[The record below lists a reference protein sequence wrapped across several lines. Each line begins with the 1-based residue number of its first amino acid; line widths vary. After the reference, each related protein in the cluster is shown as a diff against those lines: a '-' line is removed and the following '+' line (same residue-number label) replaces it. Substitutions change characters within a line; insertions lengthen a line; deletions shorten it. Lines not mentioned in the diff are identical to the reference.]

1 MGLSNTTFEELREK
15 LHFKTDPSGFLNR
28 RNFNDVF
35 SSLLRDDELRNMS
48 EDDKIRR
55 RIILSGLFDLF
66 DADGSQS
73 VSVDEITVGLT
84 VLCGGE
90 HSEKATAAFRIF
102 DLDDDGYITTEEFL
116 AFLRCIFRVLYHAE
130 PETEQAMGGMSCEEL
145 ARATM
150 EEAFREA
157 DTDKDG
163 RFNLEEFRRWYGA
176 ANNANIAQEI
186 QQATETAA
194 KKISLSDLRRI
205 THLGSTSVHDVFE
218 IFAEATSEEGTISR
232 ESFNECFTVL
242 ASSSGYAHPS
252 KEDAAKLRL
261 ALSELYNLFDSDKNG
276 EVSFE
281 ELTSGLSILC
291 SGSREDKSAAAF
303 ALYDQNGDG
312 VISASEMTQYL
323 SAVFKIMFHA
333 EPEAQIEMECTYCSS
348 VRNLNDTNRHEIFKT
363 RYPRGARRG
372 NHETRI

>member
-1 MGLSNTTFEELREK
+1 MIDTAPKMMSLEETRRLVGLSNTTFELLREK
-15 LHFKTDPSGFLNR
+15 LNYKTDQSGFLNR

-90 HSEKATAAFRIF
+90 HSEKATAAFHIF
-102 DLDDDGYITTEEFL
+102 DLDDDGYITKDEFL

-130 PETEQAMGGMSCEEL
+130 PETEQVMGGMSCEEL

-163 RFNLEEFRRWYGA
+163 RFNLEEFRRWY
-176 ANNANIAQEI
+176 
-186 QQATETAA
+186 
-194 KKISLSDLRRI
+194 
-205 THLGSTSVHDVFE
+205 
-218 IFAEATSEEGTISR
+218 
-232 ESFNECFTVL
+232 
-242 ASSSGYAHPS
+242 
-252 KEDAAKLRL
+252 
-261 ALSELYNLFDSDKNG
+261 
-276 EVSFE
+276 VSC
-281 ELTSGLSILC
+281 SI
-291 SGSREDKSAAAF
+291 
-303 ALYDQNGDG
+303 
-312 VISASEMTQYL
+312 I
-323 SAVFKIMFHA
+323 
-333 EPEAQIEMECTYCSS
+333 
-348 VRNLNDTNRHEIFKT
+348 
-363 RYPRGARRG
+363 
-372 NHETRI
+372 